1 MLWKKLTIGRVINRQ
16 GSEDIL
22 DYQKFDQATGGHW
35 WDSVWF
41 GFVSGCATTNH
52 IVILI
57 VRGKSKEEFVLF
69 LYRFEES
76 LWSNAWGCLWWAL
89 RKLSIEERLFKTLQS
104 IYRIKSI
111 YRITQ
116 WLSCLVVS

>member
-41 GFVSGCATTNH
+41 GFVSGCATANH
-52 IVILI
+52 TVILI
-57 VRGKSKEEFVLF
+57 VTGKRKEE
-69 LYRFEES
+69 LYFFFID
-76 LWSNAWGCLWWAL
+76 L
-89 RKLSIEERLFKTLQS
+89 RKAFDQVPEDVYGGLWEN
-104 IYRIKSI
+104 
-111 YRITQ
+111 
-116 WLSCLVVS
+116 

>member
-1 MLWKKLTIGRVINRQ
+1 MLWKKLTIRKVINRQ

-22 DYQKFDQATGGHW
+22 GYQKFDQATGRHW
-35 WDSVWF
+35 WDLVWF

-57 VRGKSKEEFVLF
+57 VRGKSKEEFALF
-69 LYRFEES
+69 LDGFEES
-76 LWSNAWGCLWWAL
+76 LWSSAWGCLWRGL